1 MKTTVI
7 ARWVALGALVVIGA
21 GALAYSYFSKNM
33 STSTAVSTQTS
44 QLQTSTTQPE
54 GSQSAPPSGSSSSG
68 SSGAPSGSASSQ
80 EFKDGTYTAV
90 GSYISPGGDEKLSV
104 TVTLKDDV
112 ITAASMIPEPVS
124 SEGQHFQGLFA
135 ANFQSLVVGKNI
147 TDVHLSEVSGSS
159 LTSGGFNEA
168 LQEIETQA
176 KA

>member
-33 STSTAVSTQTS
+33 SASTAVSTQTS
-44 QLQTSTTQPE
+44 QSQTSTTQPE

-68 SSGAPSGSASSQ
+68 SESGSASSQ

-104 TVTLKDDV
+104 TVTLKDDI
-112 ITAASMIPEPVS
+112 ITSASMIPEPVS

-135 ANFQSLVVGKNI
+135 ANFQPLVVGKNI